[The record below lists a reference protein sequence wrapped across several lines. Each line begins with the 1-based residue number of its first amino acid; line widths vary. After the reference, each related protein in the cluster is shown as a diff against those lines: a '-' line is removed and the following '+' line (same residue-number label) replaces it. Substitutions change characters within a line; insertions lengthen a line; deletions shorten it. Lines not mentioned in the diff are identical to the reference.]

1 MKVGLKKT
9 LVFGASLKKERISHM
24 AVKRMV
30 SQGRNVVAIGG
41 RAGHIE
47 DVEILTGHH
56 SFDEVDTITIYMGEN
71 GQEEHETYLLSLN
84 PKRIIFNPGAENSN
98 FALKARQ
105 QGIETIN
112 ACTLVMLSTGEY

>member
-24 AVKRMV
+24 AVRRMA

-47 DVEILTGHH
+47 EVEILTGHP
-56 SFDEVDTITIYMGEN
+56 SFEEIDTITIYMGEK
-71 GQEEHETYLLSLN
+71 GQEEHEAYLFSLK
-84 PKRIIFNPGAENSN
+84 PKRIIFNPGAENPG
-98 FALKARQ
+98 FAIKARQ